1 MINLF
6 TMRIGVVKSLHTSSK
21 RRIPAQGKPAWI
33 GSAFAAISPTC
44 LNLSNHSMTLSA
56 SSHNFILC
64 FPPVKVHLLLS
75 QTFCFSC
82 AALNASS
89 RAEAMSSV
97 EGKRY
102 PCIVT
107 RSRSSRSCNARPKR
121 SRPRVLVGHPLAG
134 DVIWPVSDK
143 GRAPRSDFS
152 FRHDDRVPES
162 PDDLGFERIGF
173 AVSGEA
179 DGGWDSAAVL
189 EREKIL
195 RSRCSRP
202 RFSGRVTEPVVIA
215 LSDRLIEDGWLI
227 C

>member
-1 MINLF
+1 
-6 TMRIGVVKSLHTSSK
+6 MRKGVVKYLHTSSK

-33 GSAFAAISPTC
+33 GSAFTAISPTC

-56 SSHNFILC
+56 SSRSLILC

-89 RAEAMSSV
+89 RVEAMSSV

-121 SRPRVLVGHPLAG
+121 FRPRVLAGHPWAS
-134 DVIWPVSDK
+134 DIVWPVGGK

-152 FRHDDRVPES
+152 LRHDEDRVPES
-162 PDDLGFERIGF
+162 PDDFDFERIGF
-173 AVSGEA
+173 ATSGEA
-179 DGGWDSAAVL
+179 DGG
-189 EREKIL
+189 
-195 RSRCSRP
+195 
-202 RFSGRVTEPVVIA
+202 
-215 LSDRLIEDGWLI
+215 
-227 C
+227 